1 MSDSSGN
8 FANVV
13 RDPGFYIFVMS
24 HPDDASA
31 YYIAFVYKAN
41 SENPVRYMIA
51 NNKLSVGAVNP
62 AGTMVGLYNDVAT
75 ANLNGTSYRLQ

>member
-1 MSDSSGN
+1 VSESSGN

-13 RDPGFYIFVMS
+13 KDPGVYIFVMS

-41 SENPVRYMIA
+41 SEGPVMHMIA
-51 NNKLSVGAVNP
+51 NNKLSVGPVNSI
-62 AGTMVGLYNDVAT
+62 GTIVGLYNGVAT
-75 ANLNGTSYRLQ
+75 TNLNGISYRLQ